1 MYYTIMYNIFLM
13 QLYWLFEI
21 ELLKKYCIIIVMYT
35 TRGTVLQKP
44 VPKYVYP
51 SIIGRV
57 A

>member
-21 ELLKKYCIIIVMYT
+21 ELLKKHCIIIVMYT
-35 TRGTVLQKP
+35 TRGTVLHKP
-44 VPKYVYP
+44 VPIYVYL
-51 SIIGRV
+51 SIIGRI